1 MSDDAK
7 QPDVPLT
14 EGEVLAGKY
23 KVERILGRGGMGVVV
38 AATHIHLR
46 QKVAIKFLLP
56 DATGEVVKRFLREA
70 RAAVRLRSEHVT
82 RVLDVGEL
90 DGGAPFMVMEYLD
103 GSDLSRVLRKRGP
116 LPIEEAV
123 DYTLQAC
130 EAIAEA
136 HSLGI
141 VHRDLK
147 PANLFLTTGTD
158 GSAIVKVLD
167 FGISKDS
174 GQNDAGDEENQLT
187 RTTAVLGSPYYMA
200 PEQMRS
206 TRSVDAR
213 ADIWSLGIILYQLV
227 TKKVPFKADS
237 FVELA
242 LMVVNEDPKPPSTL
256 RPDLPPELEEAILRA
271 IKKKPD
277 ERYANVAELAAA
289 IAPFGPASALSHAT
303 RIARVQGAPVPS
315 IVERPSS
322 LSVAPPPAAVATGSG
337 SGPQSVASGSVASV
351 SGGSVG
357 SALSSGPSIPQAAQ
371 VTHGSPTAAPA
382 QSIPPPAPTGQTTGS
397 TTGSST
403 GATGAAW
410 TGASPTIQ
418 ARRTGAYI
426 VGGGAALGA
435 LAVLTLLFVVRGN
448 PDAANAQASTGA
460 TVGAEAPRAADTAPT
475 PSVDVSAAPSATEAP
490 SASAS
495 ATAAVAE
502 APAPVGTGRTGSRNG
517 TNRASAPKPVVAP
530 AAPAPKPPAA
540 APPPAA
546 PPPTAA
552 AAPPPPAPAPSAPP
566 KKKNV
571 LDIDIK

>member
-46 QKVAIKFLLP
+46 QRVAIKFLLP

-70 RAAVRLRSEHVT
+70 RAAVRLKSEHVT

-90 DGGAPFMVMEYLD
+90 DGGAPFMVMEYLE
-103 GSDLSRVLRKRGP
+103 GSDLSRVLRKRGA
-116 LPIEEAV
+116 LPVEEAI

-136 HSLGI
+136 HTLGI

-147 PANLFLTTGTD
+147 PANLFLTTGAD
-158 GSAIVKVLD
+158 GSPIVKVLD

-174 GQNDAGDEENQLT
+174 GQNDPGDEDAQLT

-256 RPDLPPELEEAILRA
+256 RPDLPPVLEEAILRA
-271 IKKKPD
+271 IRKKPD

-289 IAPFGPASALSHAT
+289 IAPFGPASAITHAT
-303 RIARVQGAPVPS
+303 RIARMQGAPVPS

-322 LSVAPPPAAVATGSG
+322 LSIAPPAAATGSG
-337 SGPQSVASGSVASV
+337 SGPQSMPSSGVAS
-351 SGGSVG
+351 GSVG
-357 SALSSGPSIPQAAQ
+357 SALSAGPSIPQAAQ
-371 VTHGSPTAAPA
+371 ITHASPTAAPA
-382 QSIPPPAPTGQTTGS
+382 QSIPPPQPAGQTTGS
-397 TTGSST
+397 NTGSST

-410 TGASPTIQ
+410 TGSPTVQ

-426 VGGGAALGA
+426 VGGAAGVGAV
-435 LAVLTLLFVVRGN
+435 AVLSLLFVMRGH
-448 PDAANAQASTGA
+448 PDTPNAPASTA
-460 TVGAEAPRAADTAPT
+460 APVGAEAPRPAEAAATAVEV
-475 PSVDVSAAPSATEAP
+475 SAGSAAPEAP
-490 SASAS
+490 PAASASAS
-495 ATAAVAE
+495 ASAAAE
-502 APAPVGTGRTGSRNG
+502 APAPVGTGRTGARSG
-517 TNRASAPKPVVAP
+517 THRSAPGSRAPAP
-530 AAPAPKPPAA
+530 AALAAPPPKPA

-546 PPPTAA
+546 PPPPAA
-552 AAPPPPAPAPSAPP
+552 TPAAVPPPAAPPPTPP
-566 KKKNV
+566 PKKNV